1 MTKRIFALLLAL
13 VLVVSLLPVGAS
25 AAAPASGG
33 TGTAADPY
41 LITSAQDLMDFRDL
55 VNASANKSTSVLCAK
70 LTDDIDLSTVGQWTP
85 IGAYSSYSS
94 YVAYGGTFDGNGHTI
109 KGLSIETTAA
119 YQALIGYAKGCTVLD
134 LTVEG
139 TVTVTG
145 TSSPYAA
152 GIIGSG
158 SDVTL
163 ERCTNRVNVTTTQK
177 GYAGGVAAYLSKP
190 SSGNRVNGCRNE
202 GRISGCGDYVGGI
215 VANATGATIE
225 GCLNTGEIVDTGKPG
240 SYSYCVGGVAGSVSS
255 TTLERCG
262 NTGAV
267 TSTLKRTGGVVGSLS
282 GTMTACFNSGNITG
296 IYALGGVVGSVASKD
311 SKITD
316 CYNLGT
322 VTGQAPTVTFSDSGA
337 GHWRCGGGSVLHFYH
352 QCHSEKLLQCGGCHQ
367 SYGCHGYYHRRRDRV
382 QRRKELQRRADG
394 RADHGEELLL
404 FGGRGTER

>member
-70 LTDDIDLSTVGQWTP
+70 LTDDIDLSTVGKWTP

-177 GYAGGVAAYLSKP
+177 GYAGGVAAYLSK
-190 SSGNRVNGCRNE
+190 SMVNGCRNE
-202 GRISGCGDYVGGI
+202 GKISGCGDYVGGI
-215 VANATGATIE
+215 VANATGAKIE
-225 GCLNTGEIVDTGKPG
+225 GCLNTGEIADTGKSDSFNYG
-240 SYSYCVGGVAGSVSS
+240 VGGVAGSVSS
-255 TTLERCG
+255 TALERCG

-267 TSTLKRTGGVVGSLS
+267 TSTLKRTGGVVGSLG

-322 VTGQAPTVTFSDSGA
+322 VTGQAPTATFSDSGA
-337 GHWRCGGGSVLHFYH
+337 KGIGGVVGDPSSKSITNVTVENCYNAGAVTNQNADATGITIGGVIGCSVGKNY
-352 QCHSEKLLQCGGCHQ
+352 EGKPTT
-367 SYGCHGYYHRRRDRV
+367 
-382 QRRKELQRRADG
+382 ELITAKNC
-394 RADHGEELLL
+394 
-404 FGGRGTER
+404 